1 MKKIVILST
10 SLRQNSNSDRLA
22 KEFARG
28 AIEAGHEVTYIRLL
42 DKNIHFCIGCL
53 ACQKSGV
60 CVLQDDMTSILAAM
74 KAADSI
80 VFATPIYYYEM
91 RGQMK
96 TLLDRSNPLFSAE
109 YQFRDIYLLM
119 SAAEEEE
126 DIMER
131 TVQSLGGWIECF
143 DKTVLKGVVRGVG
156 VTDVNEMKEKEE
168 FLLQAYKLGKQA

>member
-91 RGQMK
+91 SGQMK

-126 DIMER
+126 DI
-131 TVQSLGGWIECF
+131 IECF